1 VTYQDII
8 YRCGVLCDVGG
19 KYVFTS
25 WTTDENVLDA
35 EIGTHLFYG
44 AELVTIYTAPLASRP
59 PVSAEREH
67 IARTVDPIPLTA
79 LERTKT
85 PVQAG
90 SPDSDRMRDTSERD
104 LRERDTSER
113 DMCERET

>member
-8 YRCGVLCDVGG
+8 YRCGVLRDVGG
-19 KYVFTS
+19 AYVFTS

-35 EIGTHLFYG
+35 EIGAHLFYG

-59 PVSAEREH
+59 PVSAAREH
-67 IARTVDPIPLTA
+67 MERMVDPIPLTA

-85 PVQAG
+85 LVRAG
-90 SPDSDRMRDTSERD
+90 SLAGDRMRDTPERD